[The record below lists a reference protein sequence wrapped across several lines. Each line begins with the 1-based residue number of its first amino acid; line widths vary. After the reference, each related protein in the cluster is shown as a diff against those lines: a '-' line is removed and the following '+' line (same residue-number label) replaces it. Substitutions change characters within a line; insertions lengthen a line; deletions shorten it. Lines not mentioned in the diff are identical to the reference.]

1 MDTVHGRELSRPDAG
16 HLAALGYLQVGTG
29 VLTITMSLM
38 ALAQV
43 MLGHHELFNPA
54 RAFDHSTDLFDR
66 AIAAYV
72 LLQLTV
78 GWVAGG
84 LQLAAGIH
92 CMRGN
97 ASRLV
102 WIASF
107 VSLANFPHGTIA
119 AIFTLLGLSRNDLA
133 DGKSAGAV

>member
-1 MDTVHGRELSRPDAG
+1 MDTVQGDEVSRPDAG

-29 VLTITMSLM
+29 GLTITMSVM
-38 ALAQV
+38 ALLQAL
-43 MLGHHELFNPA
+43 LGHHELFNPA

-72 LLQLTV
+72 LLQLTL

-84 LQLAAGIH
+84 LQLAAGIQ
-92 CMRGN
+92 CMRAN
-97 ASRLV
+97 PSRLV

-107 VSLANFPHGTIA
+107 VSLVNFPHGTIA
-119 AIFTLLGLSRNDLA
+119 AFFTLLGLSRAGIA
-133 DGKSAGAV
+133 DGKSAGAT

>member
-1 MDTVHGRELSRPDAG
+1 MDTVHDSEVSRPDAG

-29 VLTITMSLM
+29 VLTVTMSLM
-38 ALAQV
+38 ALVQV
-43 MLGHHELFNPA
+43 LLGHHELFNPA

-72 LLQLTV
+72 LLQLTL

-84 LQLAAGIH
+84 LQLAAGVH

-97 ASRLV
+97 RSRLV
-102 WIASF
+102 WVASV
-107 VSLANFPHGTIA
+107 VSLVNFPHGTIA
-119 AIFTLLGLSRNDLA
+119 AIFTLLGLTRA
-133 DGKSAGAV
+133 EMAGEGHARG

>member
-1 MDTVHGRELSRPDAG
+1 MDTVHEHPVSRPDAG
-16 HLAALGYLQVGTG
+16 HLAALGYLQIGTG

-38 ALAQV
+38 ALVQV
-43 MLGHHELFNPA
+43 VLGHHELFNPA

-72 LLQLTV
+72 LLQLTL

-84 LQLAAGIH
+84 LQLAAGLH
-92 CMRGN
+92 CMRAN
-97 ASRLV
+97 PSRLV
-102 WIASF
+102 WVASI

-119 AIFTLLGLSRNDLA
+119 AIFTLLCLA
-133 DGKSAGAV
+133 RIETGDGKGTDPA